1 MDGRVAT
8 GACPEHATGHQQ
20 RVCNGLNGDSI
31 LKLWTGKPNGKEY
44 RTYQGRRGRELLPM
58 FLEWTSREFQ
68 RRIRSGS
75 VGAKSADL
83 LRQSIAMIPMDVIL
97 PWKIILHWRSCC
109 SCVFLKVAVMVKEA
123 KEKEGEYPLPSVR
136 TRLKIKQRNAPF
148 TLYTQQP

>member
-20 RVCNGLNGDSI
+20 RVCNGLNGDRI
-31 LKLWTGKPNGKEY
+31 LKLWTGISNGKEY

-97 PWKIILHWRSCC
+97 PWKIILNGG
-109 SCVFLKVAVMVKEA
+109 VVAVV
-123 KEKEGEYPLPSVR
+123 
-136 TRLKIKQRNAPF
+136 F
-148 TLYTQQP
+148 F